1 MKTLAFWKAALAASL
16 ASLLAAC
23 GGSSSGTLPQDVPG
37 FVQPAWASPALLV
50 TPGQSSKSFSLTN
63 CAMSSFSFT
72 SIPSQEQP
80 QMQPVGEPLYTV
92 SLVISASGTLTLNG
106 ATATTATIGTLL
118 SYTSNTGAETF
129 RDMQIIASSGAVTR
143 LFLRGN
149 DGMKGGDSYAIT
161 QSTMGVNF
169 NMSNGNESGQ
179 TSVSCQDFSA
189 TSTFALSVPPSD
201 SRTKAVFIAPD
212 QTSRLVWDGS
222 ADLQSIGVTTGGRFL
237 NLDQATGIMSLSA
250 STATTATLSPL
261 SISGAA
267 YFNVAESASE
277 YRETWYKQLAEG
289 STPALEERG
298 VFFNANV
305 PGTLNLFV
313 NLCSSTG
320 PVVGDYCTIP
330 GR

>member
-1 MKTLAFWKAALAASL
+1 
-16 ASLLAAC
+16 
-23 GGSSSGTLPQDVPG
+23 
-37 FVQPAWASPALLV
+37 
-50 TPGQSSKSFSLTN
+50 
-63 CAMSSFSFT
+63 
-72 SIPSQEQP
+72 
-80 QMQPVGEPLYTV
+80 MQPVGEPLYTV

-320 PVVGDYCTIP
+320 PVVGDYCTIS